1 MPTNAST
8 GRKPH
13 IRCPVDE
20 IVRLEATGISRAA
33 IAERLGISHSSVYRI
48 LLRERRKV
56 GLAPPASRRRG
67 LDGGWPP

>member
-33 IAERLGISHSSVYRI
+33 IAERLGISHSSVSYARNW
-48 LLRERRKV
+48 V
-56 GLAPPASRRRG
+56 MGT
-67 LDGGWPP
+67 